1 MFHMGKL
8 TDLLMSNKLSLIVSL
23 PNNDIEMAKAAI
35 AGGADA
41 IKVHINVNHRASGN
55 IFGSLEENRTF
66 FETLANEFSGPLGI
80 VPGGSLENIH
90 ESELKELETMGFN
103 YFSVY
108 MKHMP
113 SFMLDLNM
121 EKTVAGDAEYS
132 LNTVSS
138 LNGTRINAFEASII
152 PGEEYGTPLNFQD
165 LLKYK
170 SIVDVLDIPVIVPSQ
185 RKIVPRDVP
194 HLADIGIKAVMIGAV
209 VTGKD
214 PITIERTTKEI
225 RKAMDQ

>member
-1 MFHMGKL
+1 MGKL